1 MTITFLVPFA
11 GFIFINLSLGLKRKP
26 NFLVLEVDDFGYND
40 VSWNNPDM
48 ITPELAR
55 LAQEGVILDT
65 FYTAPRCS
73 PSRQEYFL
81 CRLYYKGMFQK
92 KFENIYFT

>member
-1 MTITFLVPFA
+1 M
-11 GFIFINLSLGLKRKP
+11 
-26 NFLVLEVDDFGYND
+26 LEVDDFGYND

-73 PSRQEYFL
+73 PSRQEYGGTNGEPAHQLTINCQKFQT
-81 CRLYYKGMFQK
+81 FQK
-92 KFENIYFT
+92 IEKFSKNF